1 MKETKIDHVKHLF
14 VAPDDTLRD
23 SWLEAFP
30 DASLCAR
37 LPASPK
43 ADVIWV
49 LLPEE
54 GDFVSQLI
62 ACRAAAGSTPVVAM
76 SDLPSDPQ
84 GLAALGAGVVG
95 YCNGHAAPS
104 VLRQVSDTVQNGGLW
119 IGQWLMQKLL
129 AGVAR
134 AAAQKFP
141 APAPSTWAS
150 ALTEREV
157 EVAQAAATG
166 LGNKEIANR
175 LNITERTVKAHMGSI
190 FDKLKLRDRMHL
202 TLLVNGIVKN

>member
-1 MKETKIDHVKHLF
+1 M
-14 VAPDDTLRD
+14 
-23 SWLEAFP
+23 
-30 DASLCAR
+30 
-37 LPASPK
+37 
-43 ADVIWV
+43 

-54 GDFVSQLI
+54 GDYVSPLI
-62 ACRAAAGSTPVVAM
+62 ACRSVAGSTPIIAM

-119 IGQWLMQKLL
+119 VGQWLMQKLL
-129 AGVAR
+129 ASVSR
-134 AAAQKFP
+134 AAAQKFTT
-141 APAPSTWAS
+141 PAPSAWAS
-150 ALTEREV
+150 TLTQREL

-202 TLLVNGIVKN
+202 TLLVNGIVNN

>member
-1 MKETKIDHVKHLF
+1 MKIDRTRHLF
-14 VAPDDTLRD
+14 VAPDSTLRD

-30 DASLCAR
+30 DASLCTQ
-37 LPASPK
+37 LPAKPE
-43 ADVIWV
+43 ADVIWM

-54 GDFVSQLI
+54 GDYVSPLV
-62 ACRAAAGSTPVVAM
+62 ACRIAVGNTPIVAM

-129 AGVAR
+129 ASVSR

-141 APAPSTWAS
+141 TPDPSVWAS
-150 ALTEREV
+150 ELTQREL

-166 LGNKEIANR
+166 LGNKEIAIR

-202 TLLVNGIVKN
+202 TLLVNGIVNS